1 MSFALFYCQPAQHTF
16 SFPFTMQSYLLVVPV
31 LQGVILLVGTLFTVF
46 GNCFP
51 VKFVGSFCLATD
63 KASVLTPELPDIMRL
78 FKIRQPVRSI
88 VLCKNADT
96 PCIHLMKLVFFGL
109 LETKG
114 VTHFCSVPAGTVGHM
129 GFCEWCTP
137 TIFFKI
143 RFKRPVIAG
152 IHGWYISCNNF

>member
-51 VKFVGSFCLATD
+51 VKFVGSFCLTTD

-96 PCIHLMKLVFFGL
+96 PCIHLMKLIFFWSSGNQRSYAFL
-109 LETKG
+109 QCSCRYSKTHELCQ
-114 VTHFCSVPAGTVGHM
+114 THFQDSY
-129 GFCEWCTP
+129 
-137 TIFFKI
+137 
-143 RFKRPVIAG
+143 R
-152 IHGWYISCNNF
+152 